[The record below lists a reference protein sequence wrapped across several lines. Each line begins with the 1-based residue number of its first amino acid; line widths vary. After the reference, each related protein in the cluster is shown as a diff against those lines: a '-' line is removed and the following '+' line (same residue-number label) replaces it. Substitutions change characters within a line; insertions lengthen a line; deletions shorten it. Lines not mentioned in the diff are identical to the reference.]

1 MIPSMCCTEWGQDFR
16 PEYLQ
21 LGLFKDSVA
30 EWVNMGLP
38 HVPIMAVTA
47 TATKVVQAE
56 IISALKMSKSTK
68 VSPSHQNVFSLRN
81 SGVVVLCSCRQ
92 QP

>member
-1 MIPSMCCTEWGQDFR
+1 MCCAEWGQDFR

-30 EWVNMGLP
+30 EWVKKGLP

-68 VSPSHQNVFSLRN
+68 VSLPHPSIFETPFHFARQ
-81 SGVVVLCSCRQ
+81 LCRALSAL
-92 QP
+92 